1 MNTDEKTI
9 LFVTC
14 VNDQK
19 MYAKC
24 VNHIL
29 NLAVPD
35 SYKLDFFPILRAD
48 SMTSGY
54 NKAVSHPAKYKVYLH
69 QDVFIVNHAFLYEM
83 LNLFNSHEHLG
94 MIGMVGAQYVPPNGL
109 WHEGRGVV
117 GKVMGYMNN
126 LFYMATQE
134 KIYHES
140 KTFIPV
146 EVIDGLLMA
155 TQYDVT
161 WRDDLLD
168 GFHFYDLSQ
177 SFEFREK
184 GYTVGV
190 PVQRDAWCIH
200 YHFDINMTNYEKY
213 RKIFVEHYMSDV
225 KQEE

>member
-1 MNTDEKTI
+1 MNMDEKTI

-19 MYAKC
+19 TYAKC
-24 VNHIL
+24 VKHIL

-35 SYKLDFFPILRAD
+35 SYKVEFLPILRAE

-83 LNLFNSHEHLG
+83 LQLFHSHEHLG

-117 GKVMGYMNN
+117 GKVVGYMND

-134 KIYHES
+134 KVYHES

-155 TQYDVT
+155 TQYDVP

-177 SFEFREK
+177 SFEFRK
-184 GYTVGV
+184 AGYTVGV

-200 YHFDINMTNYEKY
+200 YHISLNMEHYEKY
-213 RKIFVEHYMSDV
+213 RQIFVEHYMSDSNS
-225 KQEE
+225 